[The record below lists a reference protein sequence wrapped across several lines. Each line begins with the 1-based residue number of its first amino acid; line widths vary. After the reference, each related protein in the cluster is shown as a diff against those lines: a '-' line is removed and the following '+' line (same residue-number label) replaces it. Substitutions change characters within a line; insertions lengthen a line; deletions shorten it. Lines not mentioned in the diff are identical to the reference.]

1 MPTSCNPSPS
11 HKRRA
16 SGDAGEHD
24 PKRSHTASEASD
36 DEEEEENQ
44 PKKLLPKLNK
54 NRSVDDD
61 DEFGGYS
68 EGISNHIFSII
79 Y

>member
-1 MPTSCNPSPS
+1 MPTSRNPSPS

-24 PKRSHTASEASD
+24 PKRSRTASEASD
-36 DEEEEENQ
+36 DEEEENQ
-44 PKKLLPKLNK
+44 PKKPLPKLNK
-54 NRSVDDD
+54 SRSIDD

-68 EGISNHIFSII
+68 EGISNLIFSII

>member
-1 MPTSCNPSPS
+1 MPTSRNPSPS

-16 SGDAGEHD
+16 SGDVGEHD
-24 PKRSHTASEASD
+24 PKRSRTASEASD
-36 DEEEEENQ
+36 DEEEENQ
-44 PKKLLPKLNK
+44 PKKPLPKLNK
-54 NRSVDDD
+54 SRSVDDD

-68 EGISNHIFSII
+68 EGISNLIFSII

>member
-1 MPTSCNPSPS
+1 MPTSRHASPS

-24 PKRSHTASEASD
+24 RKHSRTASEASD

-44 PKKLLPKLNK
+44 PKKQLPKSNK
-54 NRSVDDD
+54 NRNVDDD

>member
-1 MPTSCNPSPS
+1 MPTSHNPSPS
-11 HKRRA
+11 HKCRA

-24 PKRSHTASEASD
+24 PKRSRTASEASD
-36 DEEEEENQ
+36 DEEEENQ
-44 PKKLLPKLNK
+44 PKKPLPKLNK
-54 NRSVDDD
+54 SRSVDDD

-68 EGISNHIFSII
+68 EGISNLIFSII